1 MLLKLWKNLQVWV
14 HLDTLYDVIKSG
26 PKPEGQSISKHLNGR
41 LEAACLSVSVSD
53 SVGDEFLDQRV
64 TSIKGCTYIRPEAPK
79 LIRSDVH

>member
-1 MLLKLWKNLQVWV
+1 MLLKLWKNLQVGV

-64 TSIKGCTYIRPEAPK
+64 KSIKACTYIRPEAPK
-79 LIRSDVH
+79 LIRSNVH